1 MTRTAAENPARPSY
15 GRISAAGIALLA
27 LLAALIGAEPAWHR
41 RLQSVWFDAYQMFM
55 PREIVSTPVTVVE
68 IDEKSVAKLGQWP
81 WPRTTLAELVRA
93 IERLAPAAIG
103 IDILMP
109 EPDRLSP
116 ERLLARARQRDPL
129 LDERLRWLPSSDIEL
144 ARAVAAGPVVV
155 GFAGIAESSASV
167 PPVPPFVVVD
177 RGSPPRAPMVA
188 PNVPTFAGALGNVAE
203 IDYAAAGH
211 GAISAAPSDD
221 VIRKLPLAVRIDER
235 LAPSLPIEMLR
246 VALHA
251 PEVRLFTHGGSV
263 RAIGVG
269 DFVAPTESD
278 GGLRIYYSRR
288 DPRRYVSAID
298 VLDGRIEPERLQ
310 RKLVLIG
317 TSGFAMV
324 DYQGTSLGDR
334 MPGSEILAQALEN
347 LYDQTWLAR
356 PTWAA
361 PAELALL
368 LLLGLALIW
377 ATPRSRPPAAALLA
391 VLAVVLPIALGAGAF
406 VWRRL
411 VFDAATPALGLVV
424 LFSVLLLL
432 TLAEAGRQ
440 RRQLER
446 VIRTQREAAAY
457 IAGEVRAAKRIQTGL
472 LPRGDAL
479 AAERRVE
486 IAAAM
491 TPARDVGGD
500 LYDFFTL
507 DDGRLF
513 FTIGDVAG
521 KGLSASMFMA
531 ISKALYKS
539 TVLRDPDADVGE
551 LMRRA
556 NADISRDNPEMF
568 FVTAFA
574 GVLDLDSGRLEYCN
588 AGHDSPYVLRPEG
601 ADLARLGEAAG
612 PPLCAVDG
620 FNYRAAERRIDP
632 GQLVCLVT
640 DGVGDARNAQGER
653 YGGARLQAL
662 LAGLPAK
669 ERTARAVVGAVSADV
684 QRFADGA
691 EAADDITLL
700 VVRWIGPQAR
710 DRPEAQPRP

>member
-1 MTRTAAENPARPSY
+1 MTSAAAENPARPSY

-27 LLAALIGAEPAWHR
+27 LLAVLIGVEPAWHR
-41 RLQSVWFDAYQMFM
+41 RLQSAWFDAYQMLI
-55 PREIVSTPVTVVE
+55 PREIASTPVMVVE

-81 WPRTTLAELVRA
+81 WPRTVLAELVRA
-93 IERLAPAAIG
+93 IERLGPAAIG

-116 ERLLARARQRDPL
+116 DRLLARARERDPV

-155 GFAGIAESSASV
+155 GFAGIAESGAST
-167 PPVPPFVVVD
+167 PPFPPFVVVD
-177 RGSPPRAPMVA
+177 RRSPPRAPAVV
-188 PNVPTFAGALGNVAE
+188 PNVPAFAGALGNVAE

-251 PEVRLFTHGGSV
+251 PEVRLFTRGGSV
-263 RAIGVG
+263 RAIAVG

-298 VLDGRIEPERLQ
+298 VLEGRVEPATLQ
-310 RKLVLIG
+310 RKLVLVGVAGLG
-317 TSGFAMV
+317 TA
-324 DYQGTSLGDR
+324 DYHATPLGEP
-334 MPGSEILAQALEN
+334 MPGSEILAQAVEN
-347 LYDQTWLAR
+347 LFDPSWLAR
-356 PTWAA
+356 PAWASS
-361 PAELALL
+361 AELALFV
-368 LLLGLALIW
+368 LLGLTLVW
-377 ATPRSRPPAAALLA
+377 ATPRWRPPAAALLA
-391 VLAVVLPIALGAGAF
+391 GVAIALPVALGVAAF
-406 VWRRL
+406 AWRRL
-411 VFDAATPALGLVV
+411 VFDAAAPAVALVV

-507 DDGRLF
+507 DGGRLF

-539 TVLRDPDADVGE
+539 TVLRDPNADVGE

-601 ADLARLGEAAG
+601 AVLARLGEAAG

-620 FNYRAAERRIDP
+620 FDYRAAERRMDP
-632 GQLVCLVT
+632 GELVCLVT
-640 DGVGDARNAQGER
+640 DGVGDARNAQGTR
-653 YGGARLQAL
+653 YGSARLQAL

-700 VVRWIGPQAR
+700 VLRWIGPDAR
-710 DRPEAQPRP
+710 DRSEAQPRP